1 MMRDLV
7 VALNTLAPMSTK
19 TKVLITL
26 AILAIFDT
34 VIPVPITALIVIYVI
49 LQKPPW
55 ATDLIRDIY
64 GLRMGE
70 SE

>member
-1 MMRDLV
+1 
-7 VALNTLAPMSTK
+7 MSTK

-34 VIPVPITALIVIYVI
+34 VIPVPITALIVIYAI
-49 LQKPPW
+49 LQRPPW

-64 GLRMGE
+64 GLRTGK